1 MEDDS
6 NEEVA
11 PVGRL
16 DSFILSSNTP
26 STQYETIKPS
36 QFEQR
41 ITLLEKKLEEQSNTI
56 KLY

>member
-36 QFEQR
+36 QFEKR
-41 ITLLEKKLEEQSNTI
+41 IT
-56 KLY
+56 